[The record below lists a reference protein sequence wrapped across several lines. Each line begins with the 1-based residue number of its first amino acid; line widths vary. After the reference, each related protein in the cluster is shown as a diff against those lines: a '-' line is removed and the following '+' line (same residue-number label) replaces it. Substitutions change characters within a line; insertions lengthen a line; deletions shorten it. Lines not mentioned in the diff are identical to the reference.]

1 MEIKLVS
8 KDGSKFSLEFNIN
21 SGLSWLCKLQCL
33 SINYQNLFL
42 YIKISFIIH
51 KIFDKGKDVIK
62 RVNWFS
68 SLPNK
73 YKQIIIDKI
82 QNSDIEL
89 DSDNFYQILIKGKL
103 SFSVLLH
110 IQSLFD
116 EK

>member
-1 MEIKLVS
+1 MSFNKL
-8 KDGSKFSLEFNIN
+8 SKFIFIH
-21 SGLSWLCKLQCL
+21 
-33 SINYQNLFL
+33 QNFL
-42 YIKISFIIH
+42 HIH